1 MQVRDVLIAKGGRVV
16 ATGPEA
22 TVADAI
28 ATLVSHNIGSLPI
41 VDAQG
46 YLLGIFSERDILR
59 GLHLQGEAFRSVK
72 VADVMTRDP
81 IFCEPCD
88 DVEEVM
94 AKMSERHVAKVP
106 VLDGDRLVG
115 VVSVGDVIKLMAE
128 RLKAENT
135 HLISYLYGN
144 T

>member
-41 VDAQG
+41 IDAQG
-46 YLLGIFSERDILR
+46 HLLGIFSERDILR
-59 GLHLQGEAFRSVK
+59 GLHLRGEAFRSVK

-81 IFCEPCD
+81 IFCEPGD

-144 T
+144 S

>member
-1 MQVRDVLIAKGGRVV
+1 MQVRDVLISKAGRVI
-16 ATGPEA
+16 ATGPDA

-28 ATLVSHNIGSLPI
+28 ATLVSHNIGSLPV

-46 YLLGIFSERDILR
+46 HLLGIFSERDVLR
-59 GLHLQGEAFRSVK
+59 GLHFRGEAFRAVRISE
-72 VADVMTRDP
+72 VMTRDP
-81 IFCEPCD
+81 IYCEPSD
-88 DVEEVM
+88 DVELVM

-128 RLKAENT
+128 RLKAENN
-135 HLISYLYGN
+135 HLISYLYGSV
-144 T
+144 